1 MGEFFSGYSGRGV
14 TIAVIDSGVNPA
26 HPHVGGVE
34 GGARISADGATTSDY
49 LDYNGHGT
57 AVAGAI
63 REKAPGALLY
73 ALKVFD
79 RNLTTSIDTII
90 MAIEWAIERRIRVIN
105 LSLGTTNAAHRE
117 AFERALKRASH
128 EKIILVAPSSMS
140 GQICLPGSLAQA
152 CGVEC
157 DWEMARDRFGV
168 KRDGDETIF
177 VASAYPR
184 EIPGVPRERNLM
196 GISFAVANMTG
207 FVARA
212 VEAHPAAPLSSLKLL
227 LAAAVSD
234 Q

>member
-1 MGEFFSGYSGRGV
+1 
-14 TIAVIDSGVNPA
+14 
-26 HPHVGGVE
+26 
-34 GGARISADGATTSDY
+34 
-49 LDYNGHGT
+49 
-57 AVAGAI
+57 
-63 REKAPGALLY
+63 
-73 ALKVFD
+73 
-79 RNLTTSIDTII
+79 
-90 MAIEWAIERRIRVIN
+90 
-105 LSLGTTNAAHRE
+105 
-117 AFERALKRASH
+117 
-128 EKIILVAPSSMS
+128 
-140 GQICLPGSLAQA
+140 
-152 CGVEC
+152 
-157 DWEMARDRFGV
+157 MARDRFGV

>member
-1 MGEFFSGYSGRGV
+1 MGELFGGYSGRGV
-14 TIAVIDSGVNPA
+14 TIAVIDSGVNPT

-34 GGARISADGATTSDY
+34 GGARISPDGVVTSDY

-63 REKAPGALLY
+63 RERAPDALLY

-79 RNLTTSIDTII
+79 RNLTTNIETII
-90 MAIEWAIERRIRVIN
+90 KAIEWAVERRIRVIN

-117 AFERALKRASH
+117 AFERVLERATR
-128 EKIILVAPSSMS
+128 EKIILVAASSMS
-140 GQICLPGSLAQA
+140 DEICLPGSLAQA

-157 DWEMARDRFGV
+157 DWEIARDRFDV
-168 KRDGDETIF
+168 KRDGEEMVF

-184 EIPGVPRERNLM
+184 EIPGVARERNLK

-212 VEAHPAAPLSSLKLL
+212 VEAYPTAPLSSLKQLM
-227 LAAAVSD
+227 AAAVSD